1 MTTTLAT
8 TPDRS
13 AQYMGALARAN
24 EVRIARA
31 KIKRQLRAREI
42 TLADALDHEC
52 CQTATVMGLLMAQ
65 RRWGVT
71 RARKVLMQVPM
82 SEARAVGA
90 LSDRQRAR
98 LLELV
103 KPT

>member
-1 MTTTLAT
+1 MRFVAGTVSGVCLTLVGH
-8 TPDRS
+8 P
-13 AQYMGALARAN
+13 
-24 EVRIARA
+24 
-31 KIKRQLRAREI
+31 
-42 TLADALDHEC
+42 LD
-52 CQTATVMGLLMAQ
+52 TV
-65 RRWGVT
+65 
-71 RARKVLMQVPM
+71 KVLMQVPM